1 MKSSVSRFCGLLV
14 LGGLFVLAMTSCGT
28 SSKVVADAEGSD
40 EVNVGYGY
48 ISKDD
53 LNSAVSKANFS
64 AKSEQSYSNIWNYI
78 TGHIPGVFIRGGG
91 DGSTPQ
97 IYIRGIGTN
106 SGETQPLFI
115 VDGVQMQD
123 ISYLLPSDVS
133 SIEVIKDGSAAIYGA
148 QSANGVIMITTKMA
162 KARADAEAAAK
173 KAARQ
178 AKRKK

>member
-1 MKSSVSRFCGLLV
+1 MKRLFSTLFSFFIVSCVMLY
-14 LGGLFVLAMTSCGT
+14 ASCGT
-28 SSKVVADAEGSD
+28 SKAVAGADGSN
-40 EVNVGYGY
+40 EVNVGYGT

-53 LNSAVSKANFS
+53 LNSPVSKVEANE
-64 AKSEQSYSNIWNYI
+64 KTEQSYSNIWSYI
-78 TGHIPGVFIRGGG
+78 SGHVPGVFMRGGG

-106 SGETQPLFI
+106 SDVTQPLFI
-115 VDGVQMQD
+115 VDGVEMQD

-133 SIEVIKDGSAAIYGA
+133 SVEVIKDGSASIYGA

-162 KARADAEAAAK
+162 KVRADAEAAAK

-178 AKRKK
+178 AKRNK